1 MDKCTQCSKEW
12 QERYNIAVQRFDK
25 SLNTAMV
32 VTIISLCIALL
43 SVIISAFCLA
53 KTLSFIQK
61 FEYVEETETV
71 IEQDGE
77 DRRGLSGG
85 NGPIDAAFSAID
97 QIIGR
102 HYELDDFRIKSVD
115 EGREAAGSA
124 LVKLRER
131 GTLYTGSGRSSDI
144 VGAGIRA
151 YLAALNKI
159 AWEERSK

>member
-53 KTLSFIQK
+53 KTLSFIGE

-71 IEQDGE
+71 IEQDG
-77 DRRGLSGG
+77 DGQ
-85 NGPIDAAFSAID
+85 NIA
-97 QIIGR
+97 
-102 HYELDDFRIKSVD
+102 V
-115 EGREAAGSA
+115 
-124 LVKLRER
+124 V
-131 GTLYTGSGRSSDI
+131 
-144 VGAGIRA
+144 
-151 YLAALNKI
+151 LADKTA
-159 AWEERSK
+159 